1 MYQRWN
7 HWYWLLL
14 VPCVGLL
21 WVPLFNRVEPAFF
34 GIPFFYWYQLAWVPI
49 SAILTGIVYA
59 ITSREVDETQSAKTY

>member
-7 HWYWLLL
+7 PWYWLLL

-21 WVPLFNRVEPAFF
+21 WVPFFNRVEPEFF

-59 ITSREVDETQSAKTY
+59 RTSREVDETWSAKTR